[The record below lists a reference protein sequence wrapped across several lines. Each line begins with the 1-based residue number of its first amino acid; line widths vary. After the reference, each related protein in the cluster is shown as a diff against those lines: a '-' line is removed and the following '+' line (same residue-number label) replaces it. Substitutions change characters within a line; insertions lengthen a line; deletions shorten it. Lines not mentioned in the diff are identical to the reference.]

1 VLAAIY
7 FDRAWLVSGCLLAG
21 VACGGVESPTAL
33 EPAGVAGAARTP
45 SAQSENADFFP
56 EAAPAAAPQP
66 GDCRKI
72 DFLFVID
79 NSFSMEREQASLTR
93 SFPRFMNVI
102 ARELRAADFHVMVV
116 DTDAMGP
123 GEAVAAEKHAPSTGD
138 EICDVTLGAGRRSSR
153 AGTDCELPSGARFM
167 SAAQPDLANA
177 FECIGLVGTAGN
189 SYERPVGALLEAT
202 STTLA
207 LPGACN
213 TSFLRDDAVLVVTLV
228 TDEDDAVTSGQPA
241 AWREAL
247 LRVKHGD
254 ESALVLLGL
263 VTDQNRP
270 EALPGGPCVMLDA
283 AGAPRLQSF
292 VESFRFGSLGAVCA
306 ADYAPFFERAVSV
319 IGDACREFVPP
330 DIR

>member
-1 VLAAIY
+1 
-7 FDRAWLVSGCLLAG
+7 LVSGCLLAS
-21 VACGGVESPTAL
+21 VACGGVEAPTAL
-33 EPAGVAGAARTP
+33 EAAGRQNGLAGAS
-45 SAQSENADFFP
+45 SAQPDQANFFA
-56 EAAPAAAPQP
+56 EAAPSLSARA

-79 NSFSMEREQASLTR
+79 NSFSMESEQASLTR
-93 SFPRFMNVI
+93 SFPRFMGVI
-102 ARELRAADFHVMVV
+102 ARELRAQDFHVMVV

-123 GEAVAAEKHAPSTGD
+123 GEAVAAETHPPSTPQ

-153 AGTDCELPSGARFM
+153 AGMDCELPSGARFM
-167 SAAQPDLANA
+167 GADQPDLANA
-177 FECIGLVGTAGN
+177 FGCIGQVGTAGN
-189 SYERPVGALLEAT
+189 SYEQPVGALLEAT
-202 STTLA
+202 SAALG

-213 TSFLRDDAVLVVTLV
+213 SSFLRDDAVLVVTLV

-247 LRVKHGD
+247 LRAKRGD

-270 EALPGGPCVMLDA
+270 AALPGGPCTLLDP

-319 IGDACREFVPP
+319 VGDACREFVPP
-330 DIR
+330 NIR